1 MSDEKKK
8 DLTPEELTARIE
20 GRASLT
26 NKTRGQLP
34 KVFWAEQAPAE
45 RVKNIH
51 EVPFAY
57 SPDQARAEALR
68 CLSCKNEP
76 CVTGCPV
83 GVDVPKFLRQV
94 AEGDFRGAIRTIKTT
109 NLLPA
114 ICGRVCPQES
124 QCQEN
129 CMVAKIHKDLGFA
142 VSVGKI
148 EAFLADWER
157 EVGGVEL
164 PSVGAPTGFK
174 VAIIGAGPSG
184 LTCAGDLRRFG
195 HEAVVLEAFH
205 KAGGVLVYGI
215 PEFRLPKD
223 IVQAEVDN
231 LAKMGVQFEFDT
243 VVGQTLSVDDLF
255 DEGFHAVYVATGAG
269 LPYFVNVP
277 GEDLNGVFSA
287 NEYLTRANLM
297 GAYRFPEEDTP
308 VLRRDNVAVLGG
320 GNVAMDAARTA
331 LRLGAKNVYLVYR
344 RSRVELPARVEEVH
358 HAEEEGVQFRML
370 YAPVE
375 ILGDQE
381 GLGARDQGP
390 ALRARRAGR
399 EGAPPSRPDRRRL
412 RGASRRDRDR
422 GDRQRPQSPDPQDHL
437 RPDHQP
443 PRHPRRGRSHDDD
456 DAQGR
461 LRRRRHRGRRLD
473 RHPRHG
479 PRPKS
484 RRRHRQLP
492 PPGSRRKSHRELTVA
507 PRLRGICAHWAHRRA
522 ARPDAA
528 STARLTPRNRYAPAA
543 RASSLGYFG
552 RLRAPRPGPLI
563 GIFALAGGRGTQVGA
578 IVYANEFR

>member
-1 MSDEKKK
+1 MTDDPKTP
-8 DLTPEELTARIE
+8 LTPEELASRIE
-20 GRASLT
+20 NRASLT
-26 NKTRGQLP
+26 NKLRGQLP
-34 KVFWAEQAPAE
+34 KVFWAEQDAAE
-45 RVKNIH
+45 RVKNIR

-76 CVTGCPV
+76 CVSGCPV
-83 GVDVPKFLRQV
+83 GVDVPKFLRLV
-94 AEGDFRGAIRTIKTT
+94 AEGDFRGAIRTIKET

-164 PSVGAPTGFK
+164 PAVGTPSGFR

-255 DEGFHAVYVATGAG
+255 DEGFDAVYVATGAG

-277 GEDLNGVFSA
+277 GEDLNGVYSA

-344 RSRVELPARVEEVH
+344 RSRVELPARLEEVH
-358 HAEEEGVQFRML
+358 HAEQEGVQFRL
-370 YAPVE
+370 LNAPVE
-375 ILGDQE
+375 ILPTKDGWVR
-381 GLGARDQGP
+381 GLKVQRCELGEPDEKG
-390 ALRARRAGR
+390 RRR
-399 EGAPPSRPDRRRL
+399 PVPIEGAYEELAVEIVIEAIGNGPNPLIPKTTAGLSVSRHGTLVVDEATMMTTRKGVFAGGDIVA
-412 RGASRRDRDR
+412 GASTVILAM
-422 GDRQRPQSPDPQDHL
+422 GH
-437 RPDHQP
+437 
-443 PRHPRRGRSHDDD
+443 GRKAAGAI
-456 DAQGR
+456 DAY
-461 LRRRRHRGRRLD
+461 LRR
-473 RHPRHG
+473 
-479 PRPKS
+479 
-484 RRRHRQLP
+484 
-492 PPGSRRKSHRELTVA
+492 E
-507 PRLRGICAHWAHRRA
+507 A
-522 ARPDAA
+522 AEKAA
-528 STARLTPRNRYAPAA
+528 EN
-543 RASSLGYFG
+543 
-552 RLRAPRPGPLI
+552 
-563 GIFALAGGRGTQVGA
+563 
-578 IVYANEFR
+578 

>member
-1 MSDEKKK
+1 VSDEKKTSQ
-8 DLTPEELTARIE
+8 TPKELAERIE
-20 GRASLT
+20 GRARLT
-26 NKTRGQLP
+26 NKDRGKLP
-34 KVFWAEQAPAE
+34 KVFWAEQDPSE
-45 RVKNIH
+45 RTRNIR

-57 SPDQARAEALR
+57 TPTQARAEALR

-76 CVTGCPV
+76 CVSGCPV
-83 GVDVPKFLRQV
+83 GVDVPQFLRQV

-114 ICGRVCPQES
+114 ICGRVCPQET
-124 QCQEN
+124 QCQQN
-129 CMVAKIHKDLGFA
+129 CMVAKVHKDLGFA

-157 EVGGVEL
+157 EEAGVEL
-164 PSVGAPTGFK
+164 PPVGAESGK
-174 VAIIGAGPSG
+174 RVAIIGAGPSG

-195 HEAVVLEAFH
+195 HEAVVFEAFH

-255 DEGFHAVYVATGAG
+255 EEGFDAVYVATGAG

-277 GEDLNGVFSA
+277 GEDLNGVYSA

-331 LRLGAKNVYLVYR
+331 LRLGSKNVYLVYR
-344 RSRVELPARVEEVH
+344 RSRVEMPARIEEIH
-358 HAEEEGVQFRML
+358 HAEEEGVQFRIL

-375 ILGDQE
+375 ILGTKE
-381 GLGARDQGP
+381 GWVRGLKVQRCELGEPDEKGRRRPVPVEGAYEELPVEIVVEAIGNGPNPLIPKTTQGLSVTRHGTLVVDEKTMMTTRKGVF
-390 ALRARRAGR
+390 AGGDIVAGASTVILAMGHGRTAAAAIDAYLRAESA
-399 EGAPPSRPDRRRL
+399 EQVV
-412 RGASRRDRDR
+412 AS
-422 GDRQRPQSPDPQDHL
+422 
-437 RPDHQP
+437 
-443 PRHPRRGRSHDDD
+443 
-456 DAQGR
+456 
-461 LRRRRHRGRRLD
+461 
-473 RHPRHG
+473 
-479 PRPKS
+479 
-484 RRRHRQLP
+484 
-492 PPGSRRKSHRELTVA
+492 
-507 PRLRGICAHWAHRRA
+507 
-522 ARPDAA
+522 
-528 STARLTPRNRYAPAA
+528 
-543 RASSLGYFG
+543 
-552 RLRAPRPGPLI
+552 
-563 GIFALAGGRGTQVGA
+563 
-578 IVYANEFR
+578 

>member
-1 MSDEKKK
+1 MSDEKTKK
-8 DLTPEELTARIE
+8 TMTPEELSARIE

-26 NKTRGQLP
+26 NKERGKLP
-34 KVFWAEQAPAE
+34 KVFWAEQDPAD
-45 RVKNIH
+45 RVKNIR

-57 SPDQARAEALR
+57 TPAEARAEALR
-68 CLSCKNEP
+68 CLSCRNEP
-76 CVTGCPV
+76 CVSGCPV
-83 GVDVPKFLRQV
+83 GVDVPRFLRLV
-94 AEGDFRGAIRTIKTT
+94 AEGDFRGAIRAIKET

-129 CMVAKIHKDLGFA
+129 CMVAKVHKDLGFA

-157 EVGGVEL
+157 EEGGVEL
-164 PSVGAPTGFK
+164 PRVGEASGKK

-195 HEAVVLEAFH
+195 HEAVVFEAFH

-243 VVGQTLSVDDLF
+243 VIGQTMTVDDLF
-255 DEGFHAVYVATGAG
+255 DEGFAAVYVATGAG

-277 GEDLNGVFSA
+277 GEDLNGVYSA

-297 GAYRFPEEDTP
+297 GAYRFPAEDTP

-344 RSRVELPARVEEVH
+344 RSRVEMPARVEEVH
-358 HAEEEGVQFRML
+358 HAEEEGVIFKML

-375 ILGDQE
+375 ILATKDGWVRGIKVQRCELGEPDEKGRRRPVPVEGAYEELPVEIVIESIGNGPNPLIPKTTQGLSVTRHGTLVVDEETMMTTRKGVFAGGDIVA
-381 GLGARDQGP
+381 GASTVILAMGHGRKAAAAIDTY
-390 ALRARRAGR
+390 LRA
-399 EGAPPSRPDRRRL
+399 ES
-412 RGASRRDRDR
+412 
-422 GDRQRPQSPDPQDHL
+422 Q
-437 RPDHQP
+437 
-443 PRHPRRGRSHDDD
+443 
-456 DAQGR
+456 
-461 LRRRRHRGRRLD
+461 
-473 RHPRHG
+473 
-479 PRPKS
+479 
-484 RRRHRQLP
+484 
-492 PPGSRRKSHRELTVA
+492 
-507 PRLRGICAHWAHRRA
+507 
-522 ARPDAA
+522 
-528 STARLTPRNRYAPAA
+528 PAA
-543 RASSLGYFG
+543 A
-552 RLRAPRPGPLI
+552 
-563 GIFALAGGRGTQVGA
+563 
-578 IVYANEFR
+578 AN

>member
-1 MSDEKKK
+1 MSDDKKK

-20 GRASLT
+20 NRASLT
-26 NKTRGQLP
+26 NKMRGQLP

-68 CLSCKNEP
+68 CLACRNEP
-76 CVTGCPV
+76 CVSGCPV
-83 GVDVPKFLRQV
+83 GVDVPQFLRQV

-164 PSVGAPTGFK
+164 PSVGAPTGFR

-255 DEGFHAVYVATGAG
+255 DEGFQAVYVATGAG

-277 GEDLNGVFSA
+277 GEDLNGVYSA

-320 GNVAMDAARTA
+320 SNVAMDAARTA

-344 RSRVELPARVEEVH
+344 RSRVELPARLEEVH
-358 HAEEEGVQFRML
+358 HAEEEGVQFRL
-370 YAPVE
+370 LNAPVE
-375 ILGDQE
+375 ILSTKDGWVRALKVQRCE
-381 GLGARDQGP
+381 LGEPDEKG
-390 ALRARRAGR
+390 RRR
-399 EGAPPSRPDRRRL
+399 PVPIEGAYEELPVEIVIEAIGNGPNPLIPKTTSGLTVSRHGTLVVDEATMMTTRKGVFAGGDIVA
-412 RGASRRDRDR
+412 GASTVILAMGHGRKAAAAIDAYL
-422 GDRQRPQSPDPQDHL
+422 RQ
-437 RPDHQP
+437 
-443 PRHPRRGRSHDDD
+443 
-456 DAQGR
+456 
-461 LRRRRHRGRRLD
+461 
-473 RHPRHG
+473 
-479 PRPKS
+479 
-484 RRRHRQLP
+484 
-492 PPGSRRKSHRELTVA
+492 E
-507 PRLRGICAHWAHRRA
+507 A
-522 ARPDAA
+522 AEKA
-528 STARLTPRNRYAPAA
+528 TAN
-543 RASSLGYFG
+543 
-552 RLRAPRPGPLI
+552 
-563 GIFALAGGRGTQVGA
+563 
-578 IVYANEFR
+578 

>member
-1 MSDEKKK
+1 MSDEKKN
-8 DLTPEELTARIE
+8 LTPEELQARIE
-20 GRASLT
+20 NRASLT
-26 NKTRGQLP
+26 NKLRGQLP

-57 SPDQARAEALR
+57 TPAQARAEALR

-76 CVTGCPV
+76 CVSGCPV
-83 GVDVPKFLRQV
+83 GVDVPQFLRLV
-94 AEGDFRGAIRTIKTT
+94 AEGDFRGAIRTIKET

-129 CMVAKIHKDLGFA
+129 CMVAKVHKDLGFA

-157 EVGGVEL
+157 ELGGVEL
-164 PSVGAPTGFK
+164 PAVGAPSGFR

-184 LTCAGDLRRFG
+184 LTCAGDLRRYG

-277 GEDLNGVFSA
+277 GEDLNGVLSA

-297 GAYRFPEEDTP
+297 GAFRFPEEDTP

-344 RSRVELPARVEEVH
+344 RSRVEMPARVEEVH
-358 HAEEEGVQFRML
+358 HAEEEGVQFRIL

-375 ILGDQE
+375 ILGTAE
-381 GLGARDQGP
+381 GWVRGLKVQRCELGEPDEKG
-390 ALRARRAGR
+390 RRR
-399 EGAPPSRPDRRRL
+399 PMPIEGAYEELPVEIVIEAIGNGPNPLIPKTTSGLTVSRHGTLVVDEATMMTTRKGVFAGGDIVA
-412 RGASRRDRDR
+412 GASTVILAM
-422 GDRQRPQSPDPQDHL
+422 GH
-437 RPDHQP
+437 
-443 PRHPRRGRSHDDD
+443 GRK
-456 DAQGR
+456 A
-461 LRRRRHRGRRLD
+461 
-473 RHPRHG
+473 
-479 PRPKS
+479 
-484 RRRHRQLP
+484 
-492 PPGSRRKSHRELTVA
+492 
-507 PRLRGICAHWAHRRA
+507 
-522 ARPDAA
+522 
-528 STARLTPRNRYAPAA
+528 
-543 RASSLGYFG
+543 
-552 RLRAPRPGPLI
+552 
-563 GIFALAGGRGTQVGA
+563 
-578 IVYANEFR
+578 

>member
-1 MSDEKKK
+1 MSDHQKT
-8 DLTPEELTARIE
+8 DLTPEELAARIE
-20 GRASLT
+20 NRASLT
-26 NKTRGQLP
+26 NKLRGQLP
-34 KVFWAEQAPAE
+34 KVFWAEQEPAE
-45 RVKNIH
+45 RVKNIC

-57 SPDQARAEALR
+57 TPDQARAEALR

-76 CVTGCPV
+76 CVSGCPV
-83 GVDVPKFLRQV
+83 GVDVPQFLRLV
-94 AEGDFRGAIRTIKTT
+94 AEGDFRGAIRTIKET

-129 CMVAKIHKDLGFA
+129 CMVAKVHKDLGFA

-164 PSVGAPTGFK
+164 PAVGAPSGFR

-184 LTCAGDLRRFG
+184 LTCAGDLRRYG

-255 DEGFHAVYVATGAG
+255 DEGFQAVYVATGAG

-277 GEDLNGVFSA
+277 GEDLNGVYSA

-358 HAEEEGVQFRML
+358 HAEEEGVQFRL
-370 YAPVE
+370 LNAPVE
-375 ILGDQE
+375 ILPTKDGWVRGIKVQRCE
-381 GLGARDQGP
+381 LGEPDEKG
-390 ALRARRAGR
+390 RRR
-399 EGAPPSRPDRRRL
+399 PVPIEGAYEELPVEIVIEAIGNGPNPLIPKTTVGLTVSRHGTLVVDEATMMTTRKGVFAGGDIVA
-412 RGASRRDRDR
+412 GASTVILAMGHGRKAAAAIDAYL
-422 GDRQRPQSPDPQDHL
+422 RQE
-437 RPDHQP
+437 
-443 PRHPRRGRSHDDD
+443 
-456 DAQGR
+456 A
-461 LRRRRHRGRRLD
+461 
-473 RHPRHG
+473 
-479 PRPKS
+479 S
-484 RRRHRQLP
+484 RQ
-492 PPGSRRKSHRELTVA
+492 
-507 PRLRGICAHWAHRRA
+507 
-522 ARPDAA
+522 
-528 STARLTPRNRYAPAA
+528 TATN
-543 RASSLGYFG
+543 
-552 RLRAPRPGPLI
+552 
-563 GIFALAGGRGTQVGA
+563 
-578 IVYANEFR
+578 

>member
-1 MSDEKKK
+1 MSNQEKTP
-8 DLTPEELTARIE
+8 LTPEELASRIE
-20 GRASLT
+20 NRASLT
-26 NKTRGQLP
+26 NKLRGQLP
-34 KVFWAEQAPAE
+34 KVFWAEQDAAE
-45 RVKNIH
+45 RVKNIR

-57 SPDQARAEALR
+57 TPDQARAEALR
-68 CLSCKNEP
+68 CLLCKNEP
-76 CVTGCPV
+76 CVSGCPV
-83 GVDVPKFLRQV
+83 GVDVPQFLRLV
-94 AEGDFRGAIRTIKTT
+94 AEGDFRGAIRIIKET

-164 PSVGAPTGFK
+164 PAVGAPSGFR

-184 LTCAGDLRRFG
+184 LTCAGDLRRYG

-231 LAKMGVQFEFDT
+231 LSRMGVQFEFDT

-255 DEGFHAVYVATGAG
+255 DDGFHAVYVATGAG
-269 LPYFVNVP
+269 LPYFVNIP
-277 GEDLNGVFSA
+277 GEDLNGVYSA

-344 RSRVELPARVEEVH
+344 RSRVELPARMEEVH
-358 HAEEEGVQFRML
+358 HAEEEGVQFRL
-370 YAPVE
+370 LNAPVE
-375 ILGDQE
+375 ILPTKDGWVRALKVQRCE
-381 GLGARDQGP
+381 LGEPDEKG
-390 ALRARRAGR
+390 RRR
-399 EGAPPSRPDRRRL
+399 PVPIEGAYEELPVEIVIEAIGNGPNPLIPKTTAGLTVSRHGTLVVDEATMMTTRKGVFAGGDIVA
-412 RGASRRDRDR
+412 GASTVILAM
-422 GDRQRPQSPDPQDHL
+422 GH
-437 RPDHQP
+437 
-443 PRHPRRGRSHDDD
+443 GRK
-456 DAQGR
+456 A
-461 LRRRRHRGRRLD
+461 
-473 RHPRHG
+473 
-479 PRPKS
+479 
-484 RRRHRQLP
+484 
-492 PPGSRRKSHRELTVA
+492 
-507 PRLRGICAHWAHRRA
+507 
-522 ARPDAA
+522 AA
-528 STARLTPRNRYAPAA
+528 SIDAYIRREAAEKTTAN
-543 RASSLGYFG
+543 
-552 RLRAPRPGPLI
+552 
-563 GIFALAGGRGTQVGA
+563 
-578 IVYANEFR
+578 

>member
-1 MSDEKKK
+1 MTEQKKTIS
-8 DLTPEELTARIE
+8 TPEELSARID
-20 GRASLT
+20 GRAALT

-34 KVFWAEQAPAE
+34 KVFWAEQDPSE
-45 RVKNIH
+45 RVRNIK

-57 SPDQARAEALR
+57 TPAEARAEALR
-68 CLSCKNEP
+68 CLSCRNEP
-76 CVTGCPV
+76 CVSGCPV
-83 GVDVPKFLRQV
+83 GVDVPRFLRLV
-94 AEGDFRGAIRTIKTT
+94 AEGDFRGAIRAIKET

-129 CMVAKIHKDLGFA
+129 CMVAKVHKDLGFA

-157 EVGGVEL
+157 EEGGVEL
-164 PSVGAPTGFK
+164 PLVGATTGRK
-174 VAIIGAGPSG
+174 VAVIGAGPSG

-195 HEAVVLEAFH
+195 HEAVVFEAFH

-243 VVGQTLSVDDLF
+243 VIGQTMTVDDLF
-255 DEGFHAVYVATGAG
+255 DEGFDAVYVATGAG

-277 GEDLNGVFSA
+277 GEDLNGVYSA

-297 GAYRFPEEDTP
+297 GAYRFPAEDTP

-344 RSRVELPARVEEVH
+344 RSRAEMPARLEEVH
-358 HAEEEGVQFRML
+358 HAEEEGVQFKML

-375 ILGDQE
+375 ILADEKGWVRALKVQRCE
-381 GLGARDQGP
+381 LGEPDEKG
-390 ALRARRAGR
+390 RRKPVPV
-399 EGAPPSRPDRRRL
+399 EGAFEEIAVEIIIESIGNGPNPLIPKTTQGLSVTRHGTLVVDEATMMTTRKGVFAGGDIVA
-412 RGASRRDRDR
+412 GASTVILAM
-422 GDRQRPQSPDPQDHL
+422 GH
-437 RPDHQP
+437 
-443 PRHPRRGRSHDDD
+443 GRKAAAAI
-456 DAQGR
+456 DAY
-461 LRRRRHRGRRLD
+461 L
-473 RHPRHG
+473 
-479 PRPKS
+479 KA
-484 RRRHRQLP
+484 
-492 PPGSRRKSHRELTVA
+492 EA
-507 PRLRGICAHWAHRRA
+507 EE
-522 ARPDAA
+522 
-528 STARLTPRNRYAPAA
+528 TPAPA
-543 RASSLGYFG
+543 
-552 RLRAPRPGPLI
+552 
-563 GIFALAGGRGTQVGA
+563 
-578 IVYANEFR
+578 N

>member
-1 MSDEKKK
+1 MSNQENPP
-8 DLTPEELTARIE
+8 LTPEDLASRIE
-20 GRASLT
+20 NRASLT
-26 NKTRGQLP
+26 NKLRGQLP
-34 KVFWAEQAPAE
+34 KVFWAEQDPGE
-45 RVKNIH
+45 RVKNIR

-57 SPDQARAEALR
+57 TPDQARAEALR
-68 CLSCKNEP
+68 CLACKNEP
-76 CVTGCPV
+76 CVSGCPV
-83 GVDVPKFLRQV
+83 GVDVPRFLRLV
-94 AEGDFRGAIRTIKTT
+94 EEGDFRGAIRAIKET

-129 CMVAKIHKDLGFA
+129 CMVAKVHKDLGFA

-164 PSVGAPTGFK
+164 PAVGAPSGLH

-184 LTCAGDLRRFG
+184 LTCAGDLRRYG

-231 LAKMGVQFEFDT
+231 LSKMGVQFEFDT

-269 LPYFVNVP
+269 LPYFVNIP
-277 GEDLNGVFSA
+277 GEDLNGVYSA

-344 RSRVELPARVEEVH
+344 RSRVELPARLEEVH
-358 HAEEEGVQFRML
+358 HAEEEGVQFRL
-370 YAPVE
+370 LNAPVE
-375 ILGDQE
+375 ILPTKDGWVRALKVQRCE
-381 GLGARDQGP
+381 LGEPDEKG
-390 ALRARRAGR
+390 RRR
-399 EGAPPSRPDRRRL
+399 PVPIEGAYEELPVEIVIEAIGNGPNPLIPKTTAGLTVSRHGTLVVDEATMMTTRKGVFAGGDIVA
-412 RGASRRDRDR
+412 GASTVILAMGHGRKAAAAIDAYL
-422 GDRQRPQSPDPQDHL
+422 RQE
-437 RPDHQP
+437 
-443 PRHPRRGRSHDDD
+443 
-456 DAQGR
+456 A
-461 LRRRRHRGRRLD
+461 
-473 RHPRHG
+473 
-479 PRPKS
+479 
-484 RRRHRQLP
+484 
-492 PPGSRRKSHRELTVA
+492 
-507 PRLRGICAHWAHRRA
+507 A
-522 ARPDAA
+522 ARSAV
-528 STARLTPRNRYAPAA
+528 S
-543 RASSLGYFG
+543 
-552 RLRAPRPGPLI
+552 
-563 GIFALAGGRGTQVGA
+563 
-578 IVYANEFR
+578 

>member
-1 MSDEKKK
+1 MSDEKKN
-8 DLTPEELTARIE
+8 LTPEELQARIE
-20 GRASLT
+20 NRASLT
-26 NKTRGQLP
+26 NKLRGQLP

-45 RVKNIH
+45 RVKNIN

-57 SPDQARAEALR
+57 TPAQARAEALR
-68 CLSCKNEP
+68 CLACKNEP
-76 CVTGCPV
+76 CVSGCPV
-83 GVDVPKFLRQV
+83 GVDVPQFLKLV
-94 AEGDFRGAIRTIKTT
+94 AEGDFRGAIRTIKET

-129 CMVAKIHKDLGFA
+129 CMVAKVHKDLGFA

-157 EVGGVEL
+157 EIGGVEL
-164 PSVGAPTGFK
+164 PAVGAPSGFR

-184 LTCAGDLRRFG
+184 LTCAGDLRRYG

-277 GEDLNGVFSA
+277 GEDLNGVLSA

-297 GAYRFPEEDTP
+297 GAFRFPEEDTP

-344 RSRVELPARVEEVH
+344 RSRVEMPARVEEVH
-358 HAEEEGVQFRML
+358 HAEEEGVQFRIL

-375 ILGDQE
+375 ILGTKDGWVRGIKVQRCE
-381 GLGARDQGP
+381 LGEPDEKG
-390 ALRARRAGR
+390 RRR
-399 EGAPPSRPDRRRL
+399 PVPIEGAYEELPVEIVIEAIGNGPNPLIPKTTSGLTVSRHGTLVVDEATMMTTRKGVFAGGDIVA
-412 RGASRRDRDR
+412 GASTVILAMGHGRKAAAAIDAYL
-422 GDRQRPQSPDPQDHL
+422 RQ
-437 RPDHQP
+437 
-443 PRHPRRGRSHDDD
+443 
-456 DAQGR
+456 
-461 LRRRRHRGRRLD
+461 
-473 RHPRHG
+473 
-479 PRPKS
+479 
-484 RRRHRQLP
+484 
-492 PPGSRRKSHRELTVA
+492 E
-507 PRLRGICAHWAHRRA
+507 A
-522 ARPDAA
+522 AEKA
-528 STARLTPRNRYAPAA
+528 TAN
-543 RASSLGYFG
+543 
-552 RLRAPRPGPLI
+552 
-563 GIFALAGGRGTQVGA
+563 
-578 IVYANEFR
+578 

>member
-1 MSDEKKK
+1 MSNEKKN
-8 DLTPEELTARIE
+8 LTPEELSARIE
-20 GRASLT
+20 NRGSLT
-26 NKTRGQLP
+26 NKLRGQLP
-34 KVFWAEQAPAE
+34 KVFWAEQDPAE
-45 RVKNIH
+45 RVGNIR

-68 CLSCKNEP
+68 CLACKNEP
-76 CVTGCPV
+76 CVSGCPV
-83 GVDVPKFLRQV
+83 GVDVPRFLRLV
-94 AEGDFRGAIRTIKTT
+94 AEGDFRGAIRAIKET

-129 CMVAKIHKDLGFA
+129 CMVAKVHKDLGFA

-164 PSVGAPTGFK
+164 PAVGESSGFR

-184 LTCAGDLRRFG
+184 LTCAGDLRRYG

-231 LAKMGVQFEFDT
+231 LSKMGVQFEFDT

-269 LPYFVNVP
+269 LPYFVNIP
-277 GEDLNGVFSA
+277 GEDLNGVYSA

-344 RSRVELPARVEEVH
+344 RSRTELPARLEEVH
-358 HAEEEGVQFRML
+358 HAEEEGVQFRL
-370 YAPVE
+370 LNAPVE
-375 ILGDQE
+375 ILATNDGWVRALKVQRCE
-381 GLGARDQGP
+381 LGEPDEKG
-390 ALRARRAGR
+390 RRR
-399 EGAPPSRPDRRRL
+399 PVPIEGAFEEIPVEIIIEAIGNGPNPLIPKTTAGLSTTRHGTLVVDEATMMTTRKGVFAGGDIVA
-412 RGASRRDRDR
+412 GASTVILAM
-422 GDRQRPQSPDPQDHL
+422 GH
-437 RPDHQP
+437 
-443 PRHPRRGRSHDDD
+443 GR
-456 DAQGR
+456 
-461 LRRRRHRGRRLD
+461 
-473 RHPRHG
+473 
-479 PRPKS
+479 K
-484 RRRHRQLP
+484 
-492 PPGSRRKSHRELTVA
+492 
-507 PRLRGICAHWAHRRA
+507 
-522 ARPDAA
+522 AA
-528 STARLTPRNRYAPAA
+528 SAIDAYLRDTTAAA
-543 RASSLGYFG
+543 EIAAS
-552 RLRAPRPGPLI
+552 
-563 GIFALAGGRGTQVGA
+563 
-578 IVYANEFR
+578 

>member
-1 MSDEKKK
+1 MSDDKKK

-20 GRASLT
+20 NRASLT
-26 NKTRGQLP
+26 NKMRGQLP

-68 CLSCKNEP
+68 CLACRNEP
-76 CVTGCPV
+76 CVSGCPV
-83 GVDVPKFLRQV
+83 GVDVPQFLRQV

-164 PSVGAPTGFK
+164 PSVGAPTGFR

-255 DEGFHAVYVATGAG
+255 DEGFQAVYVATGAG

-277 GEDLNGVFSA
+277 GEDLNGVYSA

-344 RSRVELPARVEEVH
+344 RSRVELPARLEEVH
-358 HAEEEGVQFRML
+358 HAEEEGVQFRL
-370 YAPVE
+370 LNAPVE
-375 ILGDQE
+375 ILSTKDGWVRALKVQRCE
-381 GLGARDQGP
+381 LGEPDEKG
-390 ALRARRAGR
+390 RRR
-399 EGAPPSRPDRRRL
+399 PVPIEGAYEELPVEIVIEAIGNGPNPLIPKTTSGLTVSRHGTLVVDEATMMTTRKGVFAGGDIVA
-412 RGASRRDRDR
+412 GASTVILAMGHGRKAAAAIDAYL
-422 GDRQRPQSPDPQDHL
+422 RQ
-437 RPDHQP
+437 
-443 PRHPRRGRSHDDD
+443 
-456 DAQGR
+456 
-461 LRRRRHRGRRLD
+461 
-473 RHPRHG
+473 
-479 PRPKS
+479 
-484 RRRHRQLP
+484 
-492 PPGSRRKSHRELTVA
+492 E
-507 PRLRGICAHWAHRRA
+507 A
-522 ARPDAA
+522 AEKA
-528 STARLTPRNRYAPAA
+528 TAN
-543 RASSLGYFG
+543 
-552 RLRAPRPGPLI
+552 
-563 GIFALAGGRGTQVGA
+563 
-578 IVYANEFR
+578 